1 MLNVFDI
8 AIFFVLLLG
17 VIIGFKQGV
26 IKEAVALIGIILV
39 FIFSFL
45 LRKPLGNL
53 LCVFLPFFKFKGAIE
68 GLSTINILIYQ
79 MIAFI
84 IVFSILLTVYCIL
97 LKISKIL
104 QKIVNI
110 TLVLI
115 IPSKL
120 LGGLIAFVK
129 TYIVLAA
136 IFMVLMI
143 PIGNSELFK
152 ESSFVNFLL
161 YKTPIISDFTKKI
174 AHPVNEIYSL
184 TKKIENTDKNE
195 VNAEILDIMLKYK
208 VVNRNTIEN
217 LVKFHKLDDI
227 KNIEMIINKY

>member
-17 VIIGFKQGV
+17 IIIGFKQGV
-26 IKEAVALIGIILV
+26 IKEAVALVGIILV
-39 FIFSFL
+39 FIFSFI
-45 LRKPLGNL
+45 LRKPLGNM
-53 LCVFLPFFKFKGAIE
+53 LCIILPFFKFKGAIE

-120 LGGLIAFVK
+120 LGGLIAFIK
-129 TYIVLAA
+129 TYIVLSAVF
-136 IFMVLMI
+136 IVLMI
-143 PIGNSELFK
+143 PIGNTELFK

-161 YKTPIISDFTKKI
+161 YKTPIISEFTKKI
-174 AHPVNEIYSL
+174 AQPVNEIYGL
-184 TKKIENTDKNE
+184 TKNKDKNE
-195 VNAEILDIMLKYK
+195 VNLEILDIMLKYK